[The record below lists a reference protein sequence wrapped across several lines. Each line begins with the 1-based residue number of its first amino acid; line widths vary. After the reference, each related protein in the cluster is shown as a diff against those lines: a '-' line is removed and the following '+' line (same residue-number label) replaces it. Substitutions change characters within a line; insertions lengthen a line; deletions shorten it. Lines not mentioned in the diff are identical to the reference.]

1 MKLLSKDLFNAST
14 TAIVFWS
21 TSSLKMPAGVS
32 IHVSNY
38 GCILNS
44 TAGLLHTNS
53 YIDYQS
59 LIKISTERKVTFE
72 SSQVGDPWA
81 GDRPAAEQPNG
92 LAPAQPSPASSKVAA
107 DVCMY
112 VF

>member
-1 MKLLSKDLFNAST
+1 
-14 TAIVFWS
+14 
-21 TSSLKMPAGVS
+21 MPVGVS
-32 IHVSNY
+32 IHVSKY

-44 TAGLLHTNS
+44 TAGLLYTNS
-53 YIDYQS
+53 YIDYES
-59 LIKISTERKVTFE
+59 LIQNKYGSTERKVTFE
-72 SSQVGDPWA
+72 SSRVGDPWA
-81 GDRPAAEQPNG
+81 GDRLAAEQPNG